1 MTESLIEA
9 LTIKSPYI
17 GKLGLDNL
25 LMMLAGVLYFVLY
38 ALYMREGKHWRRL
51 RLYLYQ
57 GMFYLVF
64 GFAWDLYRVESLR
77 TALLMNGLNYLP
89 YRLGVLLLA
98 LGPVIV
104 ELVSSIK
111 ALLHTPK

>member
-38 ALYMREGKHWRRL
+38 AL
-51 RLYLYQ
+51 
-57 GMFYLVF
+57 
-64 GFAWDLYRVESLR
+64 
-77 TALLMNGLNYLP
+77 
-89 YRLGVLLLA
+89 
-98 LGPVIV
+98 
-104 ELVSSIK
+104 
-111 ALLHTPK
+111 